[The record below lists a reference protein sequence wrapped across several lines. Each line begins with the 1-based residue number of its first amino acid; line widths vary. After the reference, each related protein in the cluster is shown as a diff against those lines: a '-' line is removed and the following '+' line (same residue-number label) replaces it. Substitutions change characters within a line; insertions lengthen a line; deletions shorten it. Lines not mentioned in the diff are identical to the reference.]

1 MAYTTGTSTFN
12 LDLNDL
18 IEEAYERAGIEV
30 RTGYEFRTARRSLN
44 LLTIEWANRGI
55 NLWTIQEGA
64 IAMVTGQAV
73 YPIPDDTID
82 LLDHVIRQNNGTAST
97 QTDINIT
104 RISESTYSTIPN
116 KLANGRPIQVW
127 VNRQTAQT
135 NATSITL
142 ASTITSTATTIPLN
156 SVSGLTTTGFIKIDS
171 ETIGYTNI
179 SGNSLINCTRG
190 QNGTTAT
197 AHTGNT
203 TNATAVSTGILQA
216 AVSAQ
221 PGLALFGTTTVGGRS
236 LGDITGDS
244 SITSADA
251 LAYTSWAAGANSNTS
266 QVAWIEG
273 TLNPYI
279 LANPTTYAA
288 YITLGAAIYVQNL
301 PCINVWPT
309 PNAGGDYTFIY
320 WRLRRLQDA
329 GNGVNVE
336 DIPFRLI
343 PCLVAG
349 LAFYIASKRAD
360 AVPERVLFL
369 KQEYE
374 QQWLLA
380 SQEDREK
387 ASDRFVPR
395 QLFY

>member
-142 ASTITSTATTIPLN
+142 ASTITSTATTIPLS

-179 SGNSLINCTRG
+179 SGTSLINCTRA
-190 QNGTTAT
+190 QSGTTA
-197 AHTGNT
+197 AGHT
-203 TNATAVSTGILQA
+203 S
-216 AVSAQ
+216 
-221 PGLALFGTTTVGGRS
+221 
-236 LGDITGDS
+236 
-244 SITSADA
+244 
-251 LAYTSWAAGANSNTS
+251 
-266 QVAWIEG
+266 
-273 TLNPYI
+273 
-279 LANPTTYAA
+279 
-288 YITLGAAIYVQNL
+288 GAAIFVQNL

>member
-1 MAYTTGTSTFN
+1 MAYTTGTTTFN

-18 IEEAYERAGIEV
+18 IEEAYERAGVEV

-44 LLTIEWANRGI
+44 LMTIEWANRGI

-64 IAMVTGQAV
+64 IAMVTGQAI
-73 YPIPDDTID
+73 YPLPADTID

-97 QTDINIT
+97 QSDINIT

-116 KLANGRPIQVW
+116 KLTNGRPIQVW

-135 NATSITL
+135 NSTAVTL
-142 ASTITSTATTIPLN
+142 SSTITSTDTTIAL
-156 SVSGLTTTGFIKIDS
+156 SDTSGLTTTGFIKIDS
-171 ETIGYTNI
+171 ETIGYTNV
-179 SGNSLINCTRG
+179 SGNSLINCLRG
-190 QNGTTAT
+190 QNGTTAA
-197 AHTGNT
+197 AHT
-203 TNATAVSTGILQA
+203 A
-216 AVSAQ
+216 A
-221 PGLALFGTTTVGGRS
+221 
-236 LGDITGDS
+236 
-244 SITSADA
+244 
-251 LAYTSWAAGANSNTS
+251 
-266 QVAWIEG
+266 
-273 TLNPYI
+273 
-279 LANPTTYAA
+279 
-288 YITLGAAIYVQNL
+288 AAIYVQNL

-309 PNAGGDYTFIY
+309 PDAGGNYTFVY

-343 PCLVAG
+343 PCMVAG
-349 LAFYIASKRAD
+349 LAFYIAAKRPDAD
-360 AVPERVLFL
+360 PTRVGFL
-369 KQEYE
+369 KDEYE

-395 QLFY
+395 MLFY